1 MWVCRVSEGIVF
13 GGLEAAAVETLKGVP
28 MLLESSDARVRE
40 RLLPETCEDPDD
52 EAQWRRHSVPE
63 LERLFLSRAQL
74 IRRDLAGLRKLANFD
89 AHVLL
94 IPDDHVNAWLSTLNA
109 ARLALFALNDLKAEH
124 LEADGFAQASQK
136 QQQAVLRIH
145 LLAELQSVLLGD
157 LEVDD
162 TGASFEDFIL
172 E

>member
-1 MWVCRVSEGIVF
+1 MWACRVSEGVVF
-13 GGLEAAAVETLKGVP
+13 GGLEAGAVETLKGVP

-74 IRRDLAGLRKLANFD
+74 VRRDLAGLRKLANFD

-94 IPDDHVNAWLSTLNA
+94 IPDDHQNAWLSTLNA
-109 ARLALFALNDLKAEH
+109 ARLALFALNDLTAEH
-124 LEADGFAQASQK
+124 MEAEGFAKASLK

-162 TGASFEDFIL
+162 TGASFDDFIL